1 MKKKINDGHNCIVGM
16 LCWICICEV
25 WLLCVHFVN
34 YIQMDMYPLNRGSRS
49 SNECFKNISLMGI
62 LVNNDL
68 NRAAGTV
75 GGKTRTLHCFV
86 SLKRARVSVRARARP
101 AA

>member
-49 SNECFKNISLMGI
+49 SNECFENISLMGI

-68 NRAAGTV
+68 NHVQQVQWEERPGLCTV
-75 GGKTRTLHCFV
+75 LCH
-86 SLKRARVSVRARARP
+86 
-101 AA
+101 